1 MTAPVWSKA
10 FVPYGG
16 GHKALPRG
24 LDDAGLLDRLVRYK
38 RQVAKRYR
46 VLESGQ
52 IERALPKGQLWL
64 SPKLDGELWFLVRR
78 AGDLALCAHNGR
90 VLHGIPV
97 LVGLAPVLASAPDF
111 IVAGELLAPIFE
123 GRPRSPHVA
132 TALGDE
138 RHARA
143 LTFHPFDLVEE
154 GTADA
159 QAAPYAQRLA
169 RLRAWF
175 GEERVIPTVVGDAAQ
190 AAGYYREWV
199 AAGKHEGLVARSE
212 QNITFKIKPHLS
224 LDAVVVAYGER
235 LVGESRQLRELSVAL
250 VRDDGDFQ
258 ILGTVGT
265 GFSEE
270 DRVAWLARLSA
281 MPADSSFR
289 MANSE
294 GTLSRFVRPEC
305 VVEIRCSDLLDTDGE
320 DQPIRRMALS
330 YDPERG
336 YAPRGEC
343 PTAVMLH
350 PTFVRERTDK
360 RVDAGDVG
368 MGQITSRLSL
378 DVGPV
383 EAAGESATAQVLA
396 RGVWTKETKG
406 LLAVRKYVLIQTNK
420 AGRDFPPLVLFATDF
435 SPGRAEPLQ
444 TSLRTAHTREAAD
457 RQIALWIE
465 ENIKKGWNPA
475 GGVPAAECAPAATAA
490 PAAEAAP
497 AEPTPKKRTRK
508 A

>member
-1 MTAPVWSKA
+1 MTAPVWSTA

-16 GHKALPRG
+16 GRKALVGG
-24 LDDAGLLDRLVRYK
+24 LDDAGLLDRLLRYK

-46 VLESGQ
+46 VLDSGQ
-52 IERALPKGQLWL
+52 IERGLPKGQLWL

-78 AGDLALCAHNGR
+78 GGDQALCAHNGR
-90 VLHGIPV
+90 VLHGIP
-97 LVGLAPVLASAPDF
+97 LLADLAPVLAQAPEL
-111 IVAGELLAPIFE
+111 IVAGELVAPIFE

-132 TALGDE
+132 TAFGDE

-154 GTADA
+154 GGADA
-159 QAAPYAQRLA
+159 QGAPYAQRLA

-175 GEERVIPTVVGDAAQ
+175 GEERVIPTVVGDAAS

-235 LVGESRQLRELSVAL
+235 LVGEARQLRELSVAL

-270 DRVAWLARLSA
+270 DRVAWLARLEA
-281 MPADSSFR
+281 APAQSSFR

-294 GTLSRFVRPEC
+294 GTLSRFVRPEH
-305 VVEIRCSDLLDTDGE
+305 VVEIKCSDLLDTDGE
-320 DQPIRRMALS
+320 DQPIRRMTLS
-330 YDPERG
+330 YEAGRG
-336 YAPRGEC
+336 YVPHGEC

-360 RVDAGDVG
+360 RVDGGDVG
-368 MGQITSRLSL
+368 MGQLTSRVSL
-378 DVGPV
+378 ELGPSLPAG
-383 EAAGESATAQVLA
+383 AAATAQVLA

-406 LLAVRKYVLIQTNK
+406 LLAVRKYVLVQTNK

-457 RQIALWIE
+457 RQIAEWIE

-475 GGVPAAECAPAATAA
+475 GTAAAAAA
-490 PAAEAAP
+490 PAIAP
-497 AEPTPKKRTRK
+497 TVAEPAAATKKRTRK
-508 A
+508 PKA